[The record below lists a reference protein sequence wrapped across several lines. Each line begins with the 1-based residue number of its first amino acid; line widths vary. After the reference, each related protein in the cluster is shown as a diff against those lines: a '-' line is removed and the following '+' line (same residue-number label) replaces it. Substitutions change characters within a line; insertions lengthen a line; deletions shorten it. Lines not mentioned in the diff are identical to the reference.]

1 MEGDSQVAKTG
12 YIGIYL
18 KAKVTQNLRNVHLLV
33 VLYICLKQML
43 GNENIF
49 NTITLLASS
58 CSGGVC
64 DLKSL
69 EKSTSATLGKI
80 LKKSSRIKVF
90 LQLRF

>member
-1 MEGDSQVAKTG
+1 MEGDPQVAKTVYTG
-12 YIGIYL
+12 TYL
-18 KAKVTQNLRNVHLLV
+18 KTKVTQNLRNIHLLV

-58 CSGGVC
+58 CSGGIC
-64 DLKSL
+64 DLMKKSL

-80 LKKSSRIKVF
+80 LKKSSCTKVF
-90 LQLRF
+90 LQ